1 MKIEKNKQKKTGKH
15 NIRNNNQAMIE
26 IRQIIKKTQANKREK
41 NKTLR
46 KLKNY
51 NKNINQIIINKNK
64 NSNRMK
70 LKM

>member
-41 NKTLR
+41 NKTLK